1 MTRKGS
7 TEFRSAGVRSHT
19 AVSQSCFRP
28 SLSSFPGHSCSPP
41 RVAEYFPTHFASVPR
56 VLIPLHSSI
65 ALSSSAMSGALDV
78 VPWRRRL
85 PSLFLAAAVAIAAA
99 VAVPPPS
106 VAAIQFDVF
115 YEGQRCITEEL
126 TPYSTVN
133 GLVHVADG
141 PTAMS
146 VDVFVSDS
154 RGQVHFHKAG
164 AVHEAFSFK
173 TGPPPPSPYGGH
185 EDPHAPTPFRIC
197 AHHAPRP
204 DDPARGY
211 RRGSS
216 GTPPSRRVTVSLTQG
231 LSPVAR
237 EGLAKRGHV
246 DTHVER
252 VRELEY
258 QLQAV
263 IGGIDDMKA
272 VEADVLRKNDDTNLR
287 VLWYSVAA
295 CGVMIGA
302 GAYQVFYMK
311 TFFKRAK
318 LI

>member
-1 MTRKGS
+1 
-7 TEFRSAGVRSHT
+7 
-19 AVSQSCFRP
+19 
-28 SLSSFPGHSCSPP
+28 
-41 RVAEYFPTHFASVPR
+41 
-56 VLIPLHSSI
+56 
-65 ALSSSAMSGALDV
+65 MSGTLDP

-85 PSLFLAAAVAIAAA
+85 PSLCLAAAVAVAATAA
-99 VAVPPPS
+99 VAPPS

-115 YEGQRCITEEL
+115 LEGQRCITEEL

-154 RGQVHFHKAG
+154 RGKVYFHKAG

-173 TGPPPPSPYGGH
+173 TGPPPRSPYGGH
-185 EDPHAPTPFRIC
+185 DDPHALTPYRIC
-197 AHHAPRP
+197 AQHAPRP
-204 DDPARGY
+204 DDPSSGY
-211 RRGSS
+211 RRGTS

-237 EGLAKRGHV
+237 EGLAKRSHV
-246 DTHVER
+246 DSHVDR

-258 QLQAV
+258 QLQTV

-302 GAYQVFYMK
+302 GVYQVFYMK